1 MCSDGNLNSGGRR
14 KRKER
19 TDVTKKNINEWIYRI
34 CMLISLRQLLG
45 VYVNSTINFQSQH
58 VQNWALNL
66 PPPKPVLHSVFFFF
80 LSVNGIFIHPGTQA
94 RNLDG
99 EWCQSFTLLFSH
111 SRLQSITQSYNFS
124 YLPTSLLLSI
134 FPWSRPPSAL
144 AWVITRVLNCLP
156 DIHPTTPQYS

>member
-1 MCSDGNLNSGGRR
+1 MNQQDL
-14 KRKER
+14 
-19 TDVTKKNINEWIYRI
+19 
-34 CMLISLRQLLG
+34 
-45 VYVNSTINFQSQH
+45 YVNKFETAFGCICKQHHQLPVSTCPKLSSES
-58 VQNWALNL
+58 
-66 PPPKPVLHSVFFFF
+66 PPTQTCSSFCFFFFF